1 MYAITTVLYQK
12 PLGSLTFVFVRIKV
26 SERFTWIAFIYIP
39 YNMYCTHC
47 LYKIWRRM
55 KTNCQATRSILNL
68 ILKHLN
74 DDIVHLHTCI
84 IIKSKHMINSFLCI
98 KSYKHISHSKL
109 TSRIFLEQHT
119 GCIVCVC
126 VSVCVRACVRVCV
139 CVCVCVRACVCVCV
153 LCGACVCVFTVLW
166 CLVAV

>member
-1 MYAITTVLYQK
+1 
-12 PLGSLTFVFVRIKV
+12 
-26 SERFTWIAFIYIP
+26 
-39 YNMYCTHC
+39 
-47 LYKIWRRM
+47 M
-55 KTNCQATRSILNL
+55 KTNCQATRSITNL

-84 IIKSKHMINSFLCI
+84 IIKSKHMINIFLCI

-126 VSVCVRACVRVCV
+126 VYVCACVRA
-139 CVCVCVRACVCVCV
+139 CVCVCVRACVR
-153 LCGACVCVFTVLW
+153 ACVCVIVTCLKQLEVFNFSLNIDIRYDLLSKVTIPVFVVVL
-166 CLVAV
+166 AVSM